1 MQAGHMGQGKWNQSK
16 TYIEAGFLVDR
27 HVVTA
32 RIGRQDMDIIQNGS
46 RVLVPLRILEQNI
59 MAHVKRVTAHGKK
72 TLLT

>member
-1 MQAGHMGQGKWNQSK
+1 MESGQNILRQG
-16 TYIEAGFLVDR
+16 

-59 MAHVKRVTAHGKK
+59 MAHAKSIGTWK
-72 TLLT
+72 

>member
-1 MQAGHMGQGKWNQSK
+1 MIKRQDTQCRQDIWGRGKH
-16 TYIEAGFLVDR
+16 IEAGFLLDP

-59 MAHVKRVTAHGKK
+59 MAHAKSIGT
-72 TLLT
+72 